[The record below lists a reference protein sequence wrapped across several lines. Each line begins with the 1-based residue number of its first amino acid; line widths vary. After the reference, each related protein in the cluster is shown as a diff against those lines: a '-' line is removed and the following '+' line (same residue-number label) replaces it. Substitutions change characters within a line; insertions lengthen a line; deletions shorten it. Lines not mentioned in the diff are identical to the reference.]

1 MAFKTMYPPQKD
13 SPSTFLLGDISAVD
27 TLMTVASAA
36 ALPQTL
42 PYPLTIGIDKNLTET
57 VMVIVQN
64 LGNNQLTI
72 TRGTPAYAWVAGS
85 KAARVLRATD
95 FLDVQDN
102 LRDVDTRLTTTQ
114 GTVSTHGTDIST
126 LKTTVGG
133 AGSGLVKG
141 LADEIVRATAA
152 EGAESARATAAESNL
167 NTIKINRSEL
177 AQVITDWAYSAD
189 ETKVQ
194 VTITRYNASTQQTT
208 QYARTLPVVSDE
220 DMGVMTP
227 EAYAEITAL
236 RNDVNSL
243 INLGG
248 RFIGVSFATKAAL
261 TAYVVPSNVKTGDF
275 TYVID
280 DETKSGATT
289 RYVRNESV
297 WDFTFIIDY
306 DPIGIANTTTL
317 GVVKS
322 STTDG
327 KVFVET
333 DGTMSVIGWGNLKTR
348 VTTVE
353 SNLSALTQDSIPD
366 GTTNKAYTATEKT
379 KLAGVATGAN
389 KYTHPTTAG
398 NKHIPSGG
406 ASGQV
411 LKYSAS
417 GTAVWG
423 TDNDT
428 VTTINGKTGA
438 IAKADIVALGIPAQ
452 DTVYTHPANHSPSII
467 TQNASNRFVTDA
479 EKTAWNAK
487 LDASQKG
494 VANGVASLDGTGKVP
509 SGQLPQ
515 VGLIPRIIV
524 TAPTGSN
531 VTCAKGGTTLTATE
545 SSGTWTFNVPDYGT
559 WTVTATL
566 SSDTKSADVV
576 VDQVKLYTTSLSYL
590 SDTFSANTWEDII
603 GACQSGSV
611 PETWVVGNQKT
622 MTINSASYTVTIIG
636 KGHDSYT
643 GGGTAPI
650 TFQLQDC
657 YGTKNQMNGTDT
669 NSGGWASCAMRTTH
683 LLAILALMPSE
694 VQTGIKAVD
703 KMTSAGSQS
712 STINTSS
719 DKLFLLSEIEIFG
732 SITSSKSGE
741 GSQYAYYSA
750 GNSEVKNF
758 SGSAYIWWE
767 RSPNGSKSTNF
778 CYVNSSGGA
787 SGGSASAAYGVAF
800 GFCF

>member
-42 PYPLTIGIDKNLTET
+42 PYPLTIGIDKNFTET
-57 VMVIVQN
+57 VMVIAQN

-152 EGAESARATAAESNL
+152 EGAEATRATAAESNL

-208 QYARTLPVVSDE
+208 QYARTLPIVSDE

-261 TAYVVPSNVKTGDF
+261 TAYVVPSSVKTGDF

-289 RYVRNESV
+289 RYVRNGST
-297 WDFTFIIDY
+297 WDFTFVIDY

-317 GVVKS
+317 GIVKS

-366 GTTNKAYTATEKT
+366 GIINKGYTQTEKT

-389 KYTHPTTAG
+389 KYTHPT
-398 NKHIPSGG
+398 KHP
-406 ASGQV
+406 
-411 LKYSAS
+411 
-417 GTAVWG
+417 
-423 TDNDT
+423 
-428 VTTINGKTGA
+428 
-438 IAKADIVALGIPAQ
+438 
-452 DTVYTHPANHSPSII
+452 PSII
-467 TQNASNRFVTDA
+467 TQDASNRFVTDV
-479 EKTAWNAK
+479 EKSTWNAK
-487 LDASQKG
+487 PTT
-494 VANGVASLDGTGKVP
+494 ANVN
-509 SGQLPQ
+509 
-515 VGLIPRIIV
+515 
-524 TAPTGSN
+524 TAIQN
-531 VTCAKGGTTLTATE
+531 A
-545 SSGTWTFNVPDYGT
+545 
-559 WTVTATL
+559 
-566 SSDTKSADVV
+566 
-576 VDQVKLYTTSLSYL
+576 
-590 SDTFSANTWEDII
+590 I
-603 GACQSGSV
+603 GNA
-611 PETWVVGNQKT
+611 
-622 MTINSASYTVTIIG
+622 IAASY
-636 KGHDSYT
+636 
-643 GGGTAPI
+643 
-650 TFQLQDC
+650 
-657 YGTKNQMNGTDT
+657 
-669 NSGGWASCAMRTTH
+669 
-683 LLAILALMPSE
+683 
-694 VQTGIKAVD
+694 
-703 KMTSAGSQS
+703 
-712 STINTSS
+712 
-719 DKLFLLSEIEIFG
+719 
-732 SITSSKSGE
+732 
-741 GSQYAYYSA
+741 
-750 GNSEVKNF
+750 
-758 SGSAYIWWE
+758 
-767 RSPNGSKSTNF
+767 
-778 CYVNSSGGA
+778 
-787 SGGSASAAYGVAF
+787 
-800 GFCF
+800 

>member
-1 MAFKTMYPPQKD
+1 
-13 SPSTFLLGDISAVD
+13 
-27 TLMTVASAA
+27 
-36 ALPQTL
+36 
-42 PYPLTIGIDKNLTET
+42 
-57 VMVIVQN
+57 
-64 LGNNQLTI
+64 
-72 TRGTPAYAWVAGS
+72 
-85 KAARVLRATD
+85 
-95 FLDVQDN
+95 
-102 LRDVDTRLTTTQ
+102 
-114 GTVSTHGTDIST
+114 
-126 LKTTVGG
+126 
-133 AGSGLVKG
+133 
-141 LADEIVRATAA
+141 
-152 EGAESARATAAESNL
+152 
-167 NTIKINRSEL
+167 
-177 AQVITDWAYSAD
+177 
-189 ETKVQ
+189 
-194 VTITRYNASTQQTT
+194 
-208 QYARTLPVVSDE
+208 
-220 DMGVMTP
+220 MTP

-389 KYTHPTTAG
+389 NYTHPTTAG
-398 NKHIPSGG
+398 NKHIPTGG

-452 DTVYTHPANHSPSII
+452 DTVYTHPANHPRPPSSRR
-467 TQNASNRFVTDA
+467 NASNRFVTDA

-576 VDQVKLYTTSLSYL
+576 VDQVKLYTSLSYL

-636 KGHDSYT
+636 KRTRQLHRRRH
-643 GGGTAPI
+643 GT
-650 TFQLQDC
+650 
-657 YGTKNQMNGTDT
+657 N
-669 NSGGWASCAMRTTH
+669 H
-683 LLAILALMPSE
+683 LP
-694 VQTGIKAVD
+694 T
-703 KMTSAGSQS
+703 AGLLRHEE
-712 STINTSS
+712 S
-719 DKLFLLSEIEIFG
+719 D
-732 SITSSKSGE
+732 
-741 GSQYAYYSA
+741 
-750 GNSEVKNF
+750 
-758 SGSAYIWWE
+758 E
-767 RSPNGSKSTNF
+767 RHRHE
-778 CYVNSSGGA
+778 
-787 SGGSASAAYGVAF
+787 
-800 GFCF
+800 